1 MHQPVMV
8 EAVLRLLAPSGKSLF
23 IDGTLGGAGHAGAV
37 LSAAGPGARLLGVD
51 RDPARLRQ
59 AEASLAPFGDRVR
72 LVHGRFSEID
82 RFAGPGWKK
91 VDGILLDLGI
101 SSDQVD
107 DPARGFSFRADGP
120 LDMRMDPG
128 EGLSAADLLA
138 KASEE
143 EIADIL
149 YRYGEERRSRR
160 IARAIC
166 RERAREPAFRT
177 GDLARIVERALGG
190 RRGARIHPATRTF
203 QALRIAVNGEL
214 AEIEEG
220 LPRLWKRLAHGGR
233 IAVISFHSLEDR
245 IVKTFFRRKAAAG
258 RGTVLTRKPERPD
271 AAEIAVNPRA
281 RSAKL
286 RAAERR

>member
-8 EAVLRLLAPSGKSLF
+8 EAVLRLLAPQGKSLF
-23 IDGTLGGAGHAGAV
+23 IDGTLGGGGHAAAV
-37 LSAAGPGARLLGVD
+37 LSAAGGQARLLGID

-59 AEASLAPFGDRVR
+59 AEASLAPFAGRVR
-72 LVHGRFSEID
+72 LVHGRFSEVD
-82 RFAGPGWKK
+82 RLAGPDWKK

-128 EGLSAADLLA
+128 EGVSAAEILA
-138 KASEE
+138 EASEE

-149 YRYGEERRSRR
+149 FRFGEERRSRR
-160 IARAIC
+160 IARAVC
-166 RERAREPAFRT
+166 RERAREPIART
-177 GDLARIVERALGG
+177 GDLARLVERALGG
-190 RRGARIHPATRTF
+190 RRGARIHPATRAF
-203 QALRIAVNGEL
+203 QALRIAVNREL

-220 LPRLWKRLAHGGR
+220 LPRLWKRLAPRGR
-233 IAVISFHSLEDR
+233 IAVVSFHSLEDR

-258 RGTVLTRKPERPD
+258 RGVILTRRPERPSAD
-271 AAEIAVNPRA
+271 EIAANPRA

>member
-1 MHQPVMV
+1 MV
-8 EAVLRLLAPSGKSLF
+8 ETVLRLLAPAGKSLF
-23 IDGTLGGAGHAGAV
+23 IDGTLGGGGHAAAI
-37 LSAAGPGARLLGVD
+37 LAAAGPQARLLGVD
-51 RDPARLRQ
+51 RDSARVRQ
-59 AEASLAPFGDRVR
+59 AESVLAPFGDRVR

-82 RFAGPGWKK
+82 RLAGPDWKK

-107 DPARGFSFRADGP
+107 DPARGFSFREDGP

-128 EGLSAADLLA
+128 EGPSAADLLA
-138 KASEE
+138 DSSEE

-149 YRYGEERRSRR
+149 FRYGEERRSRR

-166 RERAREPAFRT
+166 RERARAPVVRT
-177 GDLARIVERALGG
+177 GELARIVERALGG
-190 RRGARIHPATRTF
+190 RRGARIHPATRAF

-220 LPRLWKRLAHGGR
+220 LPRLWKRLAPGGR
-233 IAVISFHSLEDR
+233 LAVISFHSLEDR
-245 IVKTFFRRKAAAG
+245 IVKAFFRRKGAAG
-258 RGTVLTRKPERPD
+258 RGVILTRKPERPSPD
-271 AAEIAVNPRA
+271 ETAANPRA